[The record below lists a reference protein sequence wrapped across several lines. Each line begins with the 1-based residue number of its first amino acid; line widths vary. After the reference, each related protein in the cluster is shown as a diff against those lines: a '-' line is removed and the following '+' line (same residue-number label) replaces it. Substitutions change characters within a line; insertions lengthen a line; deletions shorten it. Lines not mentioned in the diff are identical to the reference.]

1 MGLISLISLMGLIGL
16 IGLLCGCKGEMTLQP
31 DVPVPNDLV
40 AISFSGVE
48 SETEETTRATRAA
61 AALEESATTFQVWA
75 YKNME
80 YSAGS
85 YTSLQTVMPGYTV
98 NWGANTAATTTSN
111 TNDWEYMGIS
121 DQTIKYW
128 DFGAAAYKFFG
139 ATNWEAESA
148 GPYEPNKTYGAN
160 KTTTYEITMVANCS
174 DDDEDGNLDEAEV
187 IAANMNATPFYTHL
201 WFSTGNV
208 DDYPDKQF
216 GKPVQLEFLK
226 PYTRVRFLFKY
237 SYESEAIKLRKNE
250 FKPTNGS
257 GIARKGTVTISYP
270 LTGSETRESF
280 SSTPNP
286 SPVAGEELEA
296 MTKEYVPDG
305 GPAKEIWY
313 YVLPRHSQGSYTMS
327 VWMNN
332 DNLSDPATRTAVV
345 PAEYMRWLPNYSYT
359 YIFKILEEGGVEI
372 EDVQAAVTPW
382 TEMQIDHTLYNW

>member
-1 MGLISLISLMGLIGL
+1 MGQMGHMRHIGHMSLIGL
-16 IGLLCGCKGEMTLQP
+16 IGLLASCKGEMTLQP

-48 SETEETTRATRAA
+48 SEREETTRATRAA

-75 YKNME
+75 YKNMRFDDPNYVE
-80 YSAGS
+80 
-85 YTSLQTVMPGYTV
+85 LQTVMPGYTV

-111 TNDWEYMGIS
+111 TDDWEYVGIS

-139 ATNWEAESA
+139 ATGYTSH
-148 GPYEPNKTYGAN
+148 GAN
-160 KTTTYEITMVANCS
+160 MANTAYEITIAADCS
-174 DDDEDGNLDEAEV
+174 PIRDGEGTDAQK

-226 PYTRVRFLFKY
+226 PYARVRFLFKY

-286 SPVAGEELEA
+286 SPVTGEELEA

-305 GPAKEIWY
+305 GPTKEIWY
-313 YVLPRHSQGSYTMS
+313 YVLPRHSQGSYTMH

-332 DNLSDPATRTAVV
+332 DDLEAAATRTAVV